1 MHFRYLLSA
10 CLAVLAGALCSAPAL
25 ANDLGSQ
32 HQGRLSLSSRQVPLP
47 IGEWTVVG
55 HGTNKLVSGAPGAF
69 GMIENTILAR
79 RVDGRIDALIEIN
92 VNRLPVSNGWGSA
105 NACSAKDG
113 LATVAFYKTGVD
125 GFCLFV
131 QPTELGA
138 PNAPGPD
145 AWLAARPLLH
155 EGASPPSDLWLTVG
169 FRVSDRRDVLDVRYH
184 FDPSRLNLQPVPAQ
198 DWKLEAVLKAPDRYA
213 AVNQLTTWGG
223 LAAGLV
229 QDGFWNSL
237 SEQTATAALPNPWE
251 VAISAD
257 TANGHPSTAATGRV
271 SATARVDA
279 LDKLLA
285 SGVISAAD
293 HAAYLKAINDENAK
307 PPPNPD
313 DYYRLL
319 GFKVISFNFFRVSV
333 DYILAF
339 VVTVNSLISG
349 YITATIVATHS
360 VAQVFNDM
368 WWDNYIAT
376 QANSNTVDF
385 VYIGSRSEGVS

>member
-1 MHFRYLLSA
+1 M
-10 CLAVLAGALCSAPAL
+10 
-25 ANDLGSQ
+25 
-32 HQGRLSLSSRQVPLP
+32 
-47 IGEWTVVG
+47 
-55 HGTNKLVSGAPGAF
+55 
-69 GMIENTILAR
+69 
-79 RVDGRIDALIEIN
+79 
-92 VNRLPVSNGWGSA
+92 
-105 NACSAKDG
+105 
-113 LATVAFYKTGVD
+113 
-125 GFCLFV
+125 
-131 QPTELGA
+131 
-138 PNAPGPD
+138 
-145 AWLAARPLLH
+145 
-155 EGASPPSDLWLTVG
+155 
-169 FRVSDRRDVLDVRYH
+169 
-184 FDPSRLNLQPVPAQ
+184 
-198 DWKLEAVLKAPDRYA
+198 
-213 AVNQLTTWGG
+213 
-223 LAAGLV
+223 
-229 QDGFWNSL
+229 
-237 SEQTATAALPNPWE
+237 
-251 VAISAD
+251 
-257 TANGHPSTAATGRV
+257 

-307 PPPNPD
+307 HPPNPD